1 MPKIETRTNPENGK
15 TEYFIN
21 YPVENLQSLEK
32 LINTINSREDETTP
46 IFITEPITL
55 EYTTIPFV
63 ITIYNC
69 IFENKITIQNCIFN
83 GEFNFI
89 NNISEKSINLKD
101 NIFDNIEFSNSTFK
115 YNIQIINNTFKGD
128 FNLFIATKFEDIAN
142 FNHCKFLGKTLN
154 FTNAIFNGQ
163 TDFQNTEF
171 AENTYSRFE
180 GTKFND
186 KCHFMGSK
194 FHGTTR
200 FSCNFND
207 NVIFGLSTEDDKKKT
222 EFFGKTS
229 FAGTTFEK
237 KVRFLSC
244 IFHQHTSFNNT
255 TFNDLVDFYGAIFK
269 SPQQFSKTDFNS
281 VAVFNYTVFEK
292 EAQFIYC
299 SNKPSSY
306 INFQSSIFKKG
317 LDISRSNFT
326 CSMAFWGIQI
336 DDNGILKAFSSQQYE
351 EDFNTEDPENN
362 NDPKD
367 SVKTAQKLRESIRY
381 IKNNFLSEN
390 NKIEALNFYKKE
402 MEIYRK
408 EISISKSKNSENKN
422 TSEKEILHIAT
433 GIYIPLIIYLFNY
446 ENKALYWTFIFFVA
460 LSILLFFTIKYKN
473 IIQYFKTNIIISLTA
488 LSFFIISIFSFS
500 HYLYYYTGNF
510 NSFLKLN
517 FTSIFLYFFIFIF
530 LFNSAK
536 DNILLFFN
544 KISNDFGTNWVQ
556 GVCFTIIMAGITFI
570 VMAAVSGYTISLS
583 ENALQN
589 SFISFLKIIN
599 ILDLKPFDDK
609 NKDSLFGNINS
620 LTLLFL
626 FIGRIFIGYGYYQ
639 TIQAF
644 RKYGKS

>member
-32 LINTINSREDETTP
+32 LINIINSRKDETTP
-46 IFITEPITL
+46 IFITQPITL
-55 EYTTIPFV
+55 KEDTTINFD
-63 ITIYNC
+63 ISINNC
-69 IFENKITIQNCIFN
+69 VFENEITIQNC
-83 GEFNFI
+83 
-89 NNISEKSINLKD
+89 
-101 NIFDNIEFSNSTFK
+101 TFK
-115 YNIQIINNTFKGD
+115 YNIQIINNTFKGN

-163 TDFQNTEF
+163 TSFQNIF
-171 AENTYSRFE
+171 FSKNTNFI
-180 GTKFND
+180 FNKVKINR

-237 KVRFLSC
+237 KVRFLNC

-255 TFNDLVDFYGAIFK
+255 TFNDLVDFYGATFK
-269 SPQQFSKTDFNS
+269 VPQQFRKTDFNS
-281 VAVFNYTVFEK
+281 VAVFNYTVFEQ

-306 INFQSSIFKKG
+306 INFQNSIFKKG
-317 LDISRSNFT
+317 LDISHSNFT

-336 DDNGILKAFSSQQYE
+336 DDNGILEAFSSQQYE
-351 EDFNTEDPENN
+351 EDFNTEDSENN
-362 NDPKD
+362 NDSKD

-408 EISISKSKNSENKN
+408 EISISKSRNSENKN

-433 GIYIPLIIYLFNY
+433 GIYIPLITYLFNY

-460 LSILLFFTIKYKN
+460 LSILLFFTINHKN
-473 IIQYFKTNIIISLTA
+473 LIQDFKTNIVISLPTFFLIIIA
-488 LSFFIISIFSFS
+488 LLLFIYSLYFYTEDINNFKLLVVFILVYISIFILFS
-500 HYLYYYTGNF
+500 
-510 NSFLKLN
+510 
-517 FTSIFLYFFIFIF
+517 
-530 LFNSAK
+530 NSAK

-609 NKDSLFGNINS
+609 NKDSLFGNMNS